1 MDHPR
6 KTAQVEGGETSTTGS
21 EKEIIFEL
29 YLLSKNCRWTRL
41 IMVAATRASVRTPC
55 VSQCPGRAG
64 PFPPPGERAHLK
76 EGLHREPGA
85 LASRPGSVVDQLCA
99 LDQVTLGHC
108 LLIRKMGSSHFHK
121 MILLEANGAF
131 ALAILSGWVFPCELC
146 GCLPN
151 TFLVG
156 LTLTPLF

>member
-1 MDHPR
+1 
-6 KTAQVEGGETSTTGS
+6 
-21 EKEIIFEL
+21 
-29 YLLSKNCRWTRL
+29 
-41 IMVAATRASVRTPC
+41 MVAATRASVRTPC
-55 VSQCPGRAG
+55 VSHCPGR
-64 PFPPPGERAHLK
+64 PFPLPGERAHLK
-76 EGLHREPGA
+76 EGLDREPGA

-108 LLIRKMGSSHFHK
+108 LLISNMGSPHFHK

-131 ALAILSGWVFPCELC
+131 ALAVLSGWVFPCELC

-156 LTLTPLF
+156 LTLTSLF

>member
-1 MDHPR
+1 MDPINN
-6 KTAQVEGGETSTTGS
+6 GS
-21 EKEIIFEL
+21 G
-29 YLLSKNCRWTRL
+29 N
-41 IMVAATRASVRTPC
+41 PC
-55 VSQCPGRAG
+55 ISEDTLRFSLPGRAR

-76 EGLHREPGA
+76 EGLNREPGA

-99 LDQVTLGHC
+99 LDQVTRGHC
-108 LLIRKMGSSHFHK
+108 LLISKMGSSHFHK

-156 LTLTPLF
+156 LTLTSLF